1 MACRQWILL
10 IIVISS
16 SMIIHSASGQQLY
29 DEKKAQLE
37 CSSTNSPDITYG
49 YTCNGQKQTCQA
61 YAIYRAQTCYQTLA
75 NISRLLNSDKS
86 QMTQINKLSD
96 TQLLDIDKSVIAPI
110 NCSCVG
116 NHSQANT
123 THVVQ
128 SGDSYLIIANNTYQ
142 GLSTCQAMT
151 QQNSVDSTNLRIGM
165 SLRVPLRCA
174 CPTTAQVGQGFNYL
188 MSYLVRKDVTLEA
201 IALRYGATVHQLRD
215 ANNLTSSDDTL
226 FPYTTVLVPLQKAPS
241 NSPPPQPSKNIIIR
255 RGGRR
260 RSGLNS
266 GQLVGV
272 SVGTAAAVASVA
284 AAAVCCVLFWRR
296 RKTNGK
302 SISEPRNTML
312 EGTRATTTP
321 TAPPD
326 EPRLKARG
334 RQTLLQYELKELEAA
349 TENFNASNKIG
360 HSVHRGVI
368 DGTSVAVKKIQG
380 DVSQQVGILQKLNH
394 FNLVQLL
401 GLCVTQSRSYLVFKY
416 ADNGSLADY
425 LQSDSAVLSWRQRLD
440 IALDVANGIR
450 YLHNYV
456 VPACVHRDIKSS
468 NVLLDGNLRAK
479 IANFGLAKSAGEGF
493 AVTRHVVGTKGY
505 MAPEYVAYGLVT
517 PKLDVFSFGVV
528 MLELL
533 SGKPAAFPGH
543 GDAHKEVMLWNTIG
557 ALVEGSNPEE
567 KLQGFMD
574 PALMNAYPLDM
585 ALAMAEM
592 ARTCVD
598 EDLNHRPTIDEIQ
611 RALST
616 WQSASSPPSL
626 EMDSTDSYLHCNSF
640 NIIQRVLS
648 RRGSGSYTKIK

>member
-1 MACRQWILL
+1 
-10 IIVISS
+10 
-16 SMIIHSASGQQLY
+16 
-29 DEKKAQLE
+29 
-37 CSSTNSPDITYG
+37 
-49 YTCNGQKQTCQA
+49 
-61 YAIYRAQTCYQTLA
+61 
-75 NISRLLNSDKS
+75 
-86 QMTQINKLSD
+86 MTQINKLSD
-96 TQLLDIDKSVIAPI
+96 TQLLDIDKSVIVPI

-360 HSVHRGVI
+360 RLRPPRSHRWNPG
-368 DGTSVAVKKIQG
+368 GR
-380 DVSQQVGILQKLNH
+380 QKDSGRRLSA
-394 FNLVQLL
+394 
-401 GLCVTQSRSYLVFKY
+401 SRDSSK
-416 ADNGSLADY
+416 AEP
-425 LQSDSAVLSWRQRLD
+425 LQSGATV
-440 IALDVANGIR
+440 
-450 YLHNYV
+450 
-456 VPACVHRDIKSS
+456 
-468 NVLLDGNLRAK
+468 
-479 IANFGLAKSAGEGF
+479 
-493 AVTRHVVGTKGY
+493 
-505 MAPEYVAYGLVT
+505 
-517 PKLDVFSFGVV
+517 
-528 MLELL
+528 
-533 SGKPAAFPGH
+533 
-543 GDAHKEVMLWNTIG
+543 G
-557 ALVEGSNPEE
+557 ALCDSEPFISRFQVCRQWLSCR
-567 KLQGFMD
+567 L
-574 PALMNAYPLDM
+574 PAERF
-585 ALAMAEM
+585 AL
-592 ARTCVD
+592 
-598 EDLNHRPTIDEIQ
+598 
-611 RALST
+611 
-616 WQSASSPPSL
+616 
-626 EMDSTDSYLHCNSF
+626 F
-640 NIIQRVLS
+640 
-648 RRGSGSYTKIK
+648 

>member
-1 MACRQWILL
+1 M
-10 IIVISS
+10 
-16 SMIIHSASGQQLY
+16 
-29 DEKKAQLE
+29 
-37 CSSTNSPDITYG
+37 
-49 YTCNGQKQTCQA
+49 
-61 YAIYRAQTCYQTLA
+61 
-75 NISRLLNSDKS
+75 
-86 QMTQINKLSD
+86 
-96 TQLLDIDKSVIAPI
+96 LD
-110 NCSCVG
+110 
-116 NHSQANT
+116 
-123 THVVQ
+123 
-128 SGDSYLIIANNTYQ
+128 
-142 GLSTCQAMT
+142 
-151 QQNSVDSTNLRIGM
+151 
-165 SLRVPLRCA
+165 
-174 CPTTAQVGQGFNYL
+174 
-188 MSYLVRKDVTLEA
+188 
-201 IALRYGATVHQLRD
+201 
-215 ANNLTSSDDTL
+215 
-226 FPYTTVLVPLQKAPS
+226 
-241 NSPPPQPSKNIIIR
+241 
-255 RGGRR
+255 
-260 RSGLNS
+260 
-266 GQLVGV
+266 
-272 SVGTAAAVASVA
+272 
-284 AAAVCCVLFWRR
+284 
-296 RKTNGK
+296 
-302 SISEPRNTML
+302 
-312 EGTRATTTP
+312 GTRATTTP

-326 EPRLKARG
+326 KLVVGLKARG
-334 RQTLLQYELKELEAA
+334 RQTLLQYELKEVEAA
-349 TENFNASNKIG
+349 TENFNAPNKIG
-360 HSVHRGVI
+360 RSVHRGVI
-368 DGTSVAVKKIQG
+368 DGTPVAVKKIQG

-456 VPACVHRDIKSS
+456 VPAYVHRDIKSS

-479 IANFGLAKSAGEGF
+479 IANFGLAKSAVEGF
-493 AVTRHVVGTKGY
+493 EVTRHVVGTKGY

-592 ARTCVD
+592 AKTCVD